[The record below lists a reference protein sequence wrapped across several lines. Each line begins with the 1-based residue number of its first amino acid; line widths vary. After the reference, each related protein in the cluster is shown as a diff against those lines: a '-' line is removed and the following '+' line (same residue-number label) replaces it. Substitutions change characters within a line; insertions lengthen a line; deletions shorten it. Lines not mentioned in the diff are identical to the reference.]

1 MQKHA
6 LPKLSYAFDALEPY
20 MDAKTLEI
28 HYGKHHQI
36 YCDKL
41 NLALDKHPVFFEKK
55 VEDLLENLNSVPL
68 DIQTAVRNFGG
79 GFVNHN
85 FFWETMCPVS
95 SNGKCSGDLLKAIVS
110 SFGGFSEFQSQ
121 FTEKS
126 LTLFGSGWVWLVID
140 SKSKKLEIIQTKDQD
155 SPLSIGKKP
164 ILVIDLWEH
173 AYYLKYQNR
182 RIEFIEAWWNLVNW
196 NMVEKNYSGKQ

>member
-1 MQKHA
+1 MQKHS

-20 MDAKTLEI
+20 MDAKTVEI
-28 HYGKHHQI
+28 HYSKHHQT

-41 NLALDKHPVFFEKK
+41 NLTLEKYPSLFEKK
-55 VEDLLENLNSVPL
+55 VEDLLKDLNSVHS

-85 FFWETMCPVS
+85 FFWEIMCPAS
-95 SNGKCSGDLLKAIVS
+95 LSGKCSGNLLKSIVRD
-110 SFGGFSEFQSQ
+110 FGSFSEFQKQ

-126 LTLFGSGWVWLVID
+126 LALFGSGWVWLASD
-140 SKSKKLEIIQTKDQD
+140 SKTNNLEIIPTKDQD

-182 RIEFIEAWWNLVNW
+182 RSEFIESWWNLINW
-196 NMVEKNYSGKQ
+196 NRVEKNYSGKQ